1 MCQIKAMIQIQ
12 VKAID
17 LRIEKIK
24 KNWWNQK
31 LIIWEKSIKWVKF
44 FRKTK
49 TQFINIEIRQMIFL
63 HILQIKQGYY
73 EQNYKLDEIDQIP
86 VKNK

>member
-1 MCQIKAMIQIQ
+1 MLNKSNETNSC
-12 VKAID
+12 
-17 LRIEKIK
+17 KINRLENRK
-24 KNWWNQK
+24 NKNWWNQK
-31 LIIWEKSIKWVKF
+31 LIVWEKSIKWMKF

-49 TQFINIEIRQMIFL
+49 TQFINVEIRQMIFL
-63 HILQIKQGYY
+63 HILQIKQEYY

>member
-1 MCQIKAMIQIQ
+1 MLNKSNETNSC
-12 VKAID
+12 
-17 LRIEKIK
+17 KINRLENRK
-24 KNWWNQK
+24 NKNWWNQK
-31 LIIWEKSIKWVKF
+31 LIVWEKSIKWMKF
-44 FRKTK
+44 LRKTK
-49 TQFINIEIRQMIFL
+49 TQFINVEIRQMIFL